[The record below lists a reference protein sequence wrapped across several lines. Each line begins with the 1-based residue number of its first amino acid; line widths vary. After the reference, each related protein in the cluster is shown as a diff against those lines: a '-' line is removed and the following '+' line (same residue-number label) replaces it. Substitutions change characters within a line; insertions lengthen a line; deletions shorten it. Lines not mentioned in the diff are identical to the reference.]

1 MTKQGE
7 QLERRVL
14 DAAERLFA
22 QDGVAATGM
31 RAIAKSAKASIGAVY
46 HHFKSKEDILESIV
60 HQEIEERRDFL
71 EGLREL
77 GWPLETQIK
86 QIVQMHFTLLQERS
100 DAARLFF
107 RERFDPQPAL
117 QAKIQALYDEI
128 AEYVA
133 EILQKGM
140 SAEEVRPCHPL
151 LTAYALLGMVESVS
165 MRALGGDETAAQFME
180 EAPGELGRSIWLWL
194 ASGRDEGESH
204 A

>member
-22 QDGVAATGM
+22 QDGVAATGV
-31 RAIAKSAKASIGAVY
+31 RAIAKSARASIGAVY

-60 HQEIEERRDFL
+60 RQEIEERQDFL
-71 EGLREL
+71 EGLREQ
-77 GWPLETQIK
+77 GWPLEMQIE

-107 RERFDPQPAL
+107 RERFDPHPAL
-117 QAKIQALYDEI
+117 QAKVQALYDQV

-133 EILQKGM
+133 EILKKGI

-180 EAPGELGRSIWLWL
+180 EAPRQLGKSIWLWL
-194 ASGRDEGESH
+194 GSERKEGGTH